1 MIAAGLVAVALAAQA
16 AGDPAC
22 PADTTPAMSL
32 VGVPAVAVTGQSY
45 ELALVPSGPDVAV
58 ARNGSTLGVHDASGV
73 GWDAHFGILTARQ
86 SFSVGLNGPFTV
98 TGSYSEQLGSG
109 TCTRTLTVPLPI
121 ERRIYAIVGC
131 GSRRGIEPARLVLR
145 CGWSRRLRLSGLH
158 WTGWNSDR
166 AVARGKVV
174 LSHPRECTNISAFIY
189 TRARV
194 PGVKQ
199 LIPIACPIV

>member
-1 MIAAGLVAVALAAQA
+1 MLAALLIAGALAAQS

-22 PADTTPAMSL
+22 PADTAPALSL
-32 VGVPAVAVTGQSY
+32 TGVPSVAVTGRAY
-45 ELALVPSGPDVAV
+45 ELRLVSTGPDVAV
-58 ARNGSTLGVHDASGV
+58 AANGSTLGVHDASGV
-73 GWDAHFGILTARQ
+73 GWDAHFGGISPRQ

-98 TGSYSEQLGSG
+98 TASYSEQLGSG
-109 TCTRTLTVPLPI
+109 TCTRLLSAPLPI

-194 PGVKQ
+194 PGVKK
-199 LIPIACPIV
+199 LIPIAC